1 MMLSK
6 TEDDIRRTWNVE
18 ADFFPLVTIRCLA
31 YNHALFIEKTLDG
44 FLMQETSFPFE
55 IVVHDDASTDGT
67 AAIIESYQKKYP
79 SIIKALYEKE
89 NLYSKGDG
97 SLARVMDSFMRGK
110 YIALCEGDDYW
121 TDKMKLQMQID
132 ALEEHKDYM
141 ASGCGFIVKEDNKPD
156 CDYTIYKAGQE
167 SFVFGIEDYGKNWYL
182 KTLTCVYRKEVFDYV
197 ASKC

>member
-1 MMLSK
+1 
-6 TEDDIRRTWNVE
+6 
-18 ADFFPLVTIRCLA
+18 
-31 YNHALFIEKTLDG
+31 
-44 FLMQETSFPFE
+44 
-55 IVVHDDASTDGT
+55 
-67 AAIIESYQKKYP
+67 
-79 SIIKALYEKE
+79 
-89 NLYSKGDG
+89 
-97 SLARVMDSFMRGK
+97 MDSFMRGK

-182 KTLTCVYRKEVFDYV
+182 KTLTCVYRKEVFDYEDLCELSALSNDSINRIV
-197 ASKC
+197 ELYLDNIKMI